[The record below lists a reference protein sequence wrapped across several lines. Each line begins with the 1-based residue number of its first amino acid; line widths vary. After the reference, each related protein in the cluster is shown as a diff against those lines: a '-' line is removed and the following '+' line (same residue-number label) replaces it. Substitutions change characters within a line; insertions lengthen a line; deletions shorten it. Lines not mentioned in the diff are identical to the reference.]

1 MARQVKTV
9 CKCDMCGKTEE
20 IIGDGTLPFG
30 WEKVEVPKMR
40 TEAYVWETITRRII
54 ETKEIC
60 FECSCKYKMVLESLF
75 GGDSNE

>member
-9 CKCDMCGKTEE
+9 CTCDMCGKTEE
-20 IIGDGTLPFG
+20 MIGDGRLPFG
-30 WEKVEVPKMR
+30 WEVVEVPRMR
-40 TEAYVWETITRRII
+40 TEAHSWQTITRRIT

-60 FECSCKYKMVLESLF
+60 SVCSCKYEMVLESLF